1 MAAIEST
8 ILMGLVLLGIVAA
21 IGVLRDWERIPRTD
35 GDKAESLVGL
45 FRKPVT
51 WTVLF
56 VVFALLFVVGA
67 IAFVDG
73 TNVLGIGP
81 AMGELI
87 LIGGFGA
94 VLVGFLFAGLYAAGK
109 NRGLKASQA
118 VGASSIVL
126 GFLFI
131 LAIAVMLL
139 TA

>member
-21 IGVLRDWERIPRTD
+21 IGVLRDWERGPRS
-35 GDKAESLVGL
+35 GDDRAASLVGL

-67 IAFVDG
+67 LAFVDG

-87 LIGGFGA
+87 LVGGFGA
-94 VLVGFLFAGLYAAGK
+94 VLVGFLFAGLYAAAK
-109 NRGLKASQA
+109 NRGMKGAQA
-118 VGASSIVL
+118 AGASSIVL
-126 GFLFI
+126 VFLFI
-131 LAIAVMLL
+131 AVVAVLLL

>member
-21 IGVLRDWERIPRTD
+21 IGVLRDWERTPRSD
-35 GDKAESLVGL
+35 GDRAASLVGV

-56 VVFALLFVVGA
+56 VVFALLFVIGA

-81 AMGELI
+81 SMGELI
-87 LIGGFGA
+87 LVGGFGT
-94 VLVGFLFAGLYAAGK
+94 VLVGFVYAGLYATAK
-109 NRGLKASQA
+109 NRGMKGAQA

-126 GFLFI
+126 AFLFI
-131 LAIAVMLL
+131 GVVAVLLL